1 LTHPEEEDED
11 KGEADS
17 SDVAVLPSLFP
28 WTLFTL
34 FENDTAAVD
43 VATTFPGTS
52 SAVGVLPLSVITTF

>member
-1 LTHPEEEDED
+1 MTHPEEDED

-17 SDVAVLPSLFP
+17 SDVAVLPSLLP
-28 WTLFTL
+28 WALFT

-52 SAVGVLPLSVITTF
+52 SAVGVLPLSVFTTF